1 VIKTRNRLL
10 DKTKSEILTDEE
22 YGIKL
27 QELTEVLKQRSIT
40 NLNVWINSDGMI
52 SKVIE
57 SVSQVITKVEGLPVN
72 ILERP
77 TKLNKT
83 KKTTIG
89 STVNYLLDINGDY
102 TNMNKIETEPTIAEY
117 LNQEQ
122 YEDMEEKYIS

>member
-1 VIKTRNRLL
+1 MIKTRNRLL